1 MEITNFL
8 SAESIITFA
17 MTVIIVELWVSFS
30 KELKFIK
37 KIPTKLYTF
46 ILSLIHLAIINSQV
60 GLFVATPFGIYL
72 LMCNALIIAV
82 ILCSGYDVVTNKIT
96 INKQDPINK

>member
-8 SAESIITFA
+8 SQEAIITFT
-17 MTVIIVELWVSFS
+17 MTIIIVELWVSFS

-37 KIPTKLYTF
+37 SVPTKLYTF
-46 ILSLIHLAIINSQV
+46 ILALIHLTIINVQV
-60 GLFVATPFGIYL
+60 GLFTVTPFGIYL

-82 ILCSGYDVVTNKIT
+82 ILNGGYDIITNKIT
-96 INKQDPINK
+96 INKEIK